1 MKTISSRPFLSSCIA
16 LMSAIFISACGDD
29 NSSSATDSP
38 IESSSSI
45 EYIEP
50 TINSSADSDSVE
62 SSSRH
67 TISSE
72 SSVPSS
78 ASESYSS
85 ANESFSSAIESSSSI
100 GTSSSTTTVSS
111 SSIESSNSNEV
122 TSSSS
127 TKKDTVVVS
136 SSSKVEDKSSSSINV
151 KKEES
156 SSSMEKKNESSSSE
170 KVVLSSS
177 SSSEKLVESSSSELI
192 VSSSSEKKVESSS
205 SSKIVES
212 SSSEKIVN
220 SSSSDNDDY
229 IDENEPKST
238 IPYYVELDELKFNG
252 FRVENNIAYLSWEN
266 NTNFTMQINV
276 EYHIFCTNE
285 DEDVDVADS
294 TIMYT
299 IKANSVKEKAIFEI
313 KNDAKKCAG
322 YVKTLTAT
330 ENDKS
335 NFAGWKMGSDRGIE
349 DITFEN

>member
-67 TISSE
+67 TISS
-72 SSVPSS
+72 
-78 ASESYSS
+78 
-85 ANESFSSAIESSSSI
+85 
-100 GTSSSTTTVSS
+100 SSTTTVSS

-136 SSSKVEDKSSSSINV
+136 SSSKVEDKSSSSIND

-212 SSSEKIVN
+212 SSSEKIVI

-238 IPYYVELDELKFNG
+238 IPYYVELDELKLNG

-285 DEDVDVADS
+285 NEDVVAADS

-313 KNDAKKCAG
+313 KNNAKECAG
-322 YVKTLTAT
+322 YVKSITAT

-335 NFAGWKMGSDRGIE
+335 NFAGWKWWSDRGLKF
-349 DITFEN
+349 ITFEN

>member
-1 MKTISSRPFLSSCIA
+1 MKKFLIILA
-16 LMSAIFISACGDD
+16 MIFIGCSESG
-29 NSSSATDSP
+29 NSVAVLEFDPTDVENDSTE
-38 IESSSSI
+38 IDSI
-45 EYIEP
+45 EIDSIVAID
-50 TINSSADSDSVE
+50 TIDTIDSVKE
-62 SSSRH
+62 TKD
-67 TISSE
+67 TIINTKKNKE
-72 SSVPSS
+72 
-78 ASESYSS
+78 
-85 ANESFSSAIESSSSI
+85 
-100 GTSSSTTTVSS
+100 
-111 SSIESSNSNEV
+111 ESSNSNEV

-127 TKKDTVVVS
+127 TKKDTVVES

-170 KVVLSSS
+170 KVVLSSSSS

-220 SSSSDNDDY
+220 SSSSDDDDY
-229 IDENEPKST
+229 IDKFEPKST
-238 IPYYVELDELKFNG
+238 IPYYVELDELKLNG

-276 EYHIFCTNE
+276 EYYISCVNE
-285 DEDVDVADS
+285 DADS

-299 IKANSVKEKAIFEI
+299 IKANSVKEKAIYEI
-313 KNDAKKCAG
+313 KNNAEKCSG
-322 YVKTLTAT
+322 EIKTITAT

-335 NFAGWKMGSDRGIE
+335 NFAGWKWWSDRGLKF
-349 DITFEN
+349 ITFEN

>member
-1 MKTISSRPFLSSCIA
+1 MKKLLIILA
-16 LMSAIFISACGDD
+16 MIFIGCSESG
-29 NSSSATDSP
+29 NSVAVLEFDPTDVENDSTE
-38 IESSSSI
+38 IDSI
-45 EYIEP
+45 EIDSIVAID
-50 TINSSADSDSVE
+50 TIDTIDSVKE
-62 SSSRH
+62 TKD
-67 TISSE
+67 TIINTKKNKE
-72 SSVPSS
+72 
-78 ASESYSS
+78 
-85 ANESFSSAIESSSSI
+85 
-100 GTSSSTTTVSS
+100 
-111 SSIESSNSNEV
+111 ESSNSNEV

-156 SSSMEKKNESSSSE
+156 SSSMENKNESSSSE

-177 SSSEKLVESSSSELI
+177 SSSKKLVESSSSELI

-229 IDENEPKST
+229 IDKFEPKST
-238 IPYYVELDELKFNG
+238 IPYYVELDELKLNG
-252 FRVENNIAYLSWEN
+252 FRVENNLAYLSWEN

-276 EYHIFCTNE
+276 EYNIFCTNE
-285 DEDVDVADS
+285 DEDVVVADS

-313 KNDAKKCAG
+313 KYNAKECAG
-322 YVKTLTAT
+322 YVKTITAT

-335 NFAGWKMGSDRGIE
+335 NFAGWVMGSDRGMKY
-349 DITFEN
+349 ITFEN

>member
-136 SSSKVEDKSSSSINV
+136 SSSKVEDKSSSSINN

-177 SSSEKLVESSSSELI
+177 SSSEKLVE
-192 VSSSSEKKVESSS
+192 SS

-238 IPYYVELDELKFNG
+238 IPYYVELDELKLNG

-276 EYHIFCTNE
+276 EYHIYCTNE
-285 DEDVDVADS
+285 EVGTDS

-299 IKANSVKEKAIFEI
+299 IKANSVKEKAIYEI

-349 DITFEN
+349 DIIFRN

>member
-50 TINSSADSDSVE
+50 TINSSAASDSVE

-127 TKKDTVVVS
+127 
-136 SSSKVEDKSSSSINV
+136 KVEDKSSSSINV

-177 SSSEKLVESSSSELI
+177 SSSEKLVASSSSELI

-229 IDENEPKST
+229 IDKFEPKNT
-238 IPYYVELDELKFNG
+238 IPTYVELDELKFNG

-276 EYHIFCTNE
+276 EYYIYCTNE
-285 DEDVDVADS
+285 DEDVVVADS

-335 NFAGWKMGSDRGIE
+335 NFAGWEWWSDRGVKF
-349 DITFEN
+349 ITFEN

>member
-136 SSSKVEDKSSSSINV
+136 SSSKVEDKSSSSINN

-156 SSSMEKKNESSSSE
+156 SSSIEKKNESSSSE
-170 KVVLSSS
+170 KVVLSSC
-177 SSSEKLVESSSSELI
+177 SSSELI

-238 IPYYVELDELKFNG
+238 IPYYVELDELKLNG

-322 YVKTLTAT
+322 YVKSITAT

>member
-1 MKTISSRPFLSSCIA
+1 MKKLLIILA
-16 LMSAIFISACGDD
+16 MIFIGCSESG
-29 NSSSATDSP
+29 NSVAVLEFDTTDVENDSTE
-38 IESSSSI
+38 IDSI
-45 EYIEP
+45 EIDSIVP
-50 TINSSADSDSVE
+50 IDTIDTIDSVKE
-62 SSSRH
+62 TKD
-67 TISSE
+67 TIINTKKNNRE
-72 SSVPSS
+72 TK
-78 ASESYSS
+78 E
-85 ANESFSSAIESSSSI
+85 
-100 GTSSSTTTVSS
+100 
-111 SSIESSNSNEV
+111 ESSNSNEV

-229 IDENEPKST
+229 IDKFEPKNT
-238 IPYYVELDELKFNG
+238 IPTYVELDELKLNG

-276 EYHIFCTNE
+276 EYSIFCTNE
-285 DEDVDVADS
+285 DEDVVVADS

-313 KNDAKKCAG
+313 KNNAKECAG

-335 NFAGWKMGSDRGIE
+335 NFAGWVMGSDRGLE
-349 DITFEN
+349 DIIFRN

>member
-1 MKTISSRPFLSSCIA
+1 MKKLLIILA
-16 LMSAIFISACGDD
+16 MIFIGCSESG
-29 NSSSATDSP
+29 NSVAVLEFDPTDVENDSTE
-38 IESSSSI
+38 IDSI
-45 EYIEP
+45 EIDSIV
-50 TINSSADSDSVE
+50 TIDTIDTIDSVKE
-62 SSSRH
+62 TKD
-67 TISSE
+67 TIINTKKNKE
-72 SSVPSS
+72 
-78 ASESYSS
+78 
-85 ANESFSSAIESSSSI
+85 
-100 GTSSSTTTVSS
+100 
-111 SSIESSNSNEV
+111 ESSNSNEV

-177 SSSEKLVESSSSELI
+177 SSSSEKLVESSSSELI

-229 IDENEPKST
+229 IDKFEPKST
-238 IPYYVELDELKFNG
+238 IPYYVELDELKLNG

-276 EYHIFCTNE
+276 EYYISCVNE
-285 DEDVDVADS
+285 DADS

-299 IKANSVKEKAIFEI
+299 IKANSVKEKAIYEI
-313 KNDAKKCAG
+313 KNNEKHCAG
-322 YVKTLTAT
+322 YVKSITAT

-335 NFAGWKMGSDRGIE
+335 NFAGWVMGSDRGLE
-349 DITFEN
+349 DIIFRN

>member
-38 IESSSSI
+38 IESSSGI

-62 SSSRH
+62 SSSWH

-78 ASESYSS
+78 ASESYSN

-136 SSSKVEDKSSSSINV
+136 SSSKVEDKSSSSIND
-151 KKEES
+151 KKEE
-156 SSSMEKKNESSSSE
+156 
-170 KVVLSSS
+170 SS
-177 SSSEKLVESSSSELI
+177 SSSEKLVASSSSELI

-238 IPYYVELDELKFNG
+238 IPYYVELDELKLNG

-276 EYHIFCTNE
+276 EYHIFCTND
-285 DEDVDVADS
+285 DEDVVVADS

-299 IKANSVKEKAIFEI
+299 IKANSIKEKAIYEI

-322 YVKTLTAT
+322 YVKNLTAT

-335 NFAGWKMGSDRGIE
+335 NFAGWKMGSDRGMK